1 MQNFKKFLYLLS
13 PRERKHAV
21 LLILMILIMAFLE
34 MIGVM
39 SILPFMAVV
48 SNPILTE
55 TNPILNYLFNASSIF
70 GVQDNQEFLLFLGS
84 LVFIV
89 LIASLSFRALT
100 AYTQT
105 KFVQMRQY
113 SIGKRLLSGYLHQPY
128 SWFLSRHSA
137 DIGKTILS
145 ETNQIIGSGI
155 NPLLHLIASSTV
167 AVALVSLLIL
177 TEPKLALIIGLV
189 IGSFYG
195 LIYMIV
201 RRHLNKIGK
210 ETLKSNEL
218 RFLVISEAFSA
229 AKEVKL
235 GGLEKV
241 YVNRFSNAAF
251 PFAQNQ
257 ALASIIRQLPRFI
270 LEAIVFGGIL
280 LIVLYF
286 VAKKGSFNEAIPVL
300 SLYVFA
306 GYRLMPAMQQIYA
319 SFAQITFANASL
331 DKLYNDIRNLKPL
344 NLNHN
349 EDNLLFNKKIELK
362 NVHYNYPNTTRTTLK
377 NINLTINSKT
387 TVGMMGV
394 TGSGKTTA
402 VDIIIGLLEPQKGTL
417 VVDEQVITKKNIK
430 SWQRSIGYVPQD
442 IYLADQSVAAN
453 IAFGIDPENINI
465 DAVKKASRIANLH
478 DFVISELPK
487 QYETIIGENGVRL
500 SGGQRQRIGIARA
513 LYHTPK
519 LLILDEATSALDNQ
533 TEQIVMEAVN
543 NLRKDITIV
552 IIAHRLTTLKNCDN
566 IFKLE
571 KGHIIEQGTFKE
583 LIE

>member
-189 IGSFYG
+189 WSY
-195 LIYMIV
+195 
-201 RRHLNKIGK
+201 
-210 ETLKSNEL
+210 
-218 RFLVISEAFSA
+218 
-229 AKEVKL
+229 
-235 GGLEKV
+235 
-241 YVNRFSNAAF
+241 
-251 PFAQNQ
+251 
-257 ALASIIRQLPRFI
+257 
-270 LEAIVFGGIL
+270 
-280 LIVLYF
+280 LYDC
-286 VAKKGSFNEAIPVL
+286 
-300 SLYVFA
+300 
-306 GYRLMPAMQQIYA
+306 
-319 SFAQITFANASL
+319 T
-331 DKLYNDIRNLKPL
+331 
-344 NLNHN
+344 
-349 EDNLLFNKKIELK
+349 
-362 NVHYNYPNTTRTTLK
+362 
-377 NINLTINSKT
+377 
-387 TVGMMGV
+387 
-394 TGSGKTTA
+394 
-402 VDIIIGLLEPQKGTL
+402 
-417 VVDEQVITKKNIK
+417 
-430 SWQRSIGYVPQD
+430 
-442 IYLADQSVAAN
+442 
-453 IAFGIDPENINI
+453 
-465 DAVKKASRIANLH
+465 
-478 DFVISELPK
+478 
-487 QYETIIGENGVRL
+487 
-500 SGGQRQRIGIARA
+500 
-513 LYHTPK
+513 
-519 LLILDEATSALDNQ
+519 
-533 TEQIVMEAVN
+533 
-543 NLRKDITIV
+543 
-552 IIAHRLTTLKNCDN
+552 
-566 IFKLE
+566 
-571 KGHIIEQGTFKE
+571 
-583 LIE
+583 